1 MFEAHAKL
9 AAHGLL
15 PTSSDDNAIGAE
27 TGLLREVSLCRPAFL
42 GFIDGRRTSWWLVM
56 AVVATCPAAP
66 AMAGCIQDHN
76 NTPNAP
82 QTYDH
87 SNQTF
92 TPAQPFA
99 ITTYASNG
107 CTAPAQTRD
116 FANGMAGGDGQIGT
130 QITST
135 NNAITIIGG
144 SSVIP
149 TPQTIGAGIVTEGGN
164 AGDGGQAGPS
174 TSGSGTVGG
183 AGGAGGSGGPLSVV
197 FNGTVDPSTTYTL
210 PNIGLLVSSLSGAG
224 GNAGASTSIS
234 SVRNTGGAGGTGG
247 SGAAV
252 SLTASGSY
260 HAGMDG
266 ILVYSG
272 GGIGGAGGYAYSG
285 EILEELYGGVGG
297 AGGAGGQVTLKF
309 TSGTIEAQD
318 VGLSAASSGGD
329 GNQGGGT
336 AVQAGT
342 TGGNGGAGGAGGT
355 ISVALGGGSINVAEG
370 PSGSNGRTAAIVA
383 QSNGGNGGAGG
394 KPGTSGGAGGG
405 SGGNGGVGGS
415 VTVDI
420 NGAVALTGLNHIGTP
435 DSVGVL
441 VQSNG
446 GMGGAAGDESSI
458 VGEGGGGG
466 FAGAGGPATLTVGGP
481 TGSPAGTIT
490 TDGNFAHAAL
500 VQSVGGG
507 GGSGGQASF
516 GGSRGGNGGIGGDGG
531 PVMASVLNGSTITLG
546 NNSIGVV
553 AQSVGGGG
561 GAGGD
566 AHGIE
571 VVSAYVIGGNGGQGG
586 DGKDV
591 TVNLGRNAVIGSSGM
606 PTSSSPPDPGS
617 LPMPMGGGGVL
628 AQSIGGAGGVAG
640 SASSTGVGLIAVV
653 LGGTGGPGGIGGTVN
668 VTSAGLVT
676 SFGDHAPG
684 IEAQSIGGG
693 GGKGGSVTN
702 FSSNPAPTAA
712 VSVGGR
718 GGSGGD
724 GGEATITNSG
734 QVSTYGTDAP
744 GVALQSIGGGGGSGG
759 SAAADA
765 VSLSPS
771 KYIPAVSVSIS
782 LGGDGGAGGK
792 GNTVTLNN
800 SGLITTG
807 GDGSLG
813 VVAQSIGG
821 GGGMG
826 GDSSAASYSN
836 GRQSTVN
843 ISVSVS
849 IGGQGGNGGNGAN
862 VTITTAAPRATA
874 GPNAYGG
881 VARGGGGGGG
891 VGGGGDAT
899 STAADAKASLGTSI
913 AVGGEGGGGGT
924 GGTVTLTNRGAI
936 TTRGDASHGIFAQSV
951 GGGGGAAGG
960 GTANASGTKLAIAV
974 GVGGTG
980 GSGGDGGPAGATN
993 SGLIL
998 TRGTAAHGIWVQ
1010 SIGGGGGA
1018 GGKSGA
1024 TAGGTTPFS
1033 SAQGLFDT
1041 VGKGLGLNQGV
1052 IDKGDGIFQIGEL
1065 GEDYEASLKELEGIF
1080 DQPQSGE
1087 PEEESSTSFQVS
1099 VSVGGRGGAG
1109 GKGMAATATNTGTIM
1124 TLGAESDGIYAQS
1137 VGGGGGNGGA
1147 ATSTSECSDDSCVQT
1162 AIAVGGTGGGGGNGG
1177 TVTVT
1182 NAPFALL
1189 QTQGI
1194 SAFGIMAQ
1202 SVGGGGGEG
1211 SVAGTVDGSLKSF
1224 AVGLGGGGGGGG
1236 DGGTVGVTNRGTI
1249 ATTAKH
1255 GIGILAQSIG
1265 GGGGLARSITTNET
1279 FDPSKIDMN
1288 PQGRIGDIQGLALAL
1303 GGQNGISGRGGPV
1316 TVTDSGPISTAGL
1329 DAHGILA
1336 QSIGGGG
1343 GAVIGGQVTSIKTA
1357 GGSSGGGNGGTVD
1370 LELQPGASIST
1381 KGDGAYGILAQSIGG
1396 GGGIAG
1402 DPSSYGGNLRLG
1414 TQGEFVAGT
1423 GNGNT
1428 VTVSANGA
1436 SVQTSGNNA
1445 PAILAQSLGGGGG
1458 LIDYGPNGS
1467 SRTLALG
1474 DAAGPGNG
1482 GTISIKLANSK
1493 VATSG
1498 SGSPGILAQSDG
1510 GTAPGQIV
1518 ISLDKTS
1525 SIQATTGP
1533 AISLLRGDANQIN
1546 NAGLIK
1552 VNAGNDAILANSSK
1566 SNNTIT
1572 NSSTGHIIGNINLA
1586 DGSTNLVDNQ
1596 AGGLIQT
1603 GGLELGGGT
1612 LQNAGVVQTAAT
1624 GAATTLDGSYVG
1636 LAGGVLQ
1643 VAADFAHATPSP
1655 LVVTGNATLDPGTAL
1670 QVDVVNYQK
1679 GTLPVLTVDG
1689 TLQGRFASGVQATD
1703 PAYLFGLTP
1712 IRTVN
1717 GYAVQ
1722 TTSNIVGAAAGL
1734 NSTQQGVA
1742 AGLEQI
1748 WEVGGSAP
1756 AGSAE
1761 ANLPTQGI
1769 AALASVRTSA
1779 AYRSSL
1785 TSLAGGAVGGVVAAK
1800 QAASERFTNNM
1811 INCEQAGGGGAF
1823 HQETSCVW
1831 LRSTGTRTSLAG
1843 SDNDPGFRQDAVTL
1857 QIGGQAEI
1865 APGWFLGA
1873 SAGQESSWLAGSDD
1887 GTDVSGQTALFG
1899 LMLKRQ
1905 SGPWVLTGVVD
1916 GGYGWYRSNRLIT
1929 VGSYVGSASSSP
1941 NVAHAGVHLRAA
1953 YEISLGA
1960 WYAKPYFTA
1969 SAIYRELPGYRE
1981 AGSTP
1986 FNLDVRSSSQG
1997 VGSLSPVVEFG
2008 RSGKLG
2014 GIGVLRGFV
2023 GVGATGYIDNAWSST
2038 ARFAIGPSGAL
2049 AFNSTSRLPDA
2060 TALLQ
2065 AGLDLFSI
2073 EKVEAKITY
2082 DASLASGYSSQ
2093 ALMGRLTYPF

>member
-1 MFEAHAKL
+1 MQVNYADRSF
-9 AAHGLL
+9 G
-15 PTSSDDNAIGAE
+15 SSPPLVPYVFGRNA
-27 TGLLREVSLCRPAFL
+27 T
-42 GFIDGRRTSWWLVM
+42 
-56 AVVATCPAAP
+56 
-66 AMAGCIQDHN
+66 
-76 NTPNAP
+76 
-82 QTYDH
+82 
-87 SNQTF
+87 
-92 TPAQPFA
+92 
-99 ITTYASNG
+99 NG
-107 CTAPAQTRD
+107 CDGT
-116 FANGMAGGDGQIGT
+116 NGYDGNSGVTGNPGQPDGSIG
-130 QITST
+130 SVNT
-135 NNAITIIGG
+135 NVT
-144 SSVIP
+144 VI
-149 TPQTIGAGIVTEGGN
+149 
-164 AGDGGQAGPS
+164 
-174 TSGSGTVGG
+174 
-183 AGGAGGSGGPLSVV
+183 
-197 FNGTVDPSTTYTL
+197 
-210 PNIGLLVSSLSGAG
+210 
-224 GNAGASTSIS
+224 
-234 SVRNTGGAGGTGG
+234 
-247 SGAAV
+247 
-252 SLTASGSY
+252 
-260 HAGMDG
+260 
-266 ILVYSG
+266 
-272 GGIGGAGGYAYSG
+272 GGYAQFN
-285 EILEELYGGVGG
+285 LEPTVGASIYG
-297 AGGAGGQVTLKF
+297 
-309 TSGTIEAQD
+309 
-318 VGLSAASSGGD
+318 
-329 GNQGGGT
+329 
-336 AVQAGT
+336 
-342 TGGNGGAGGAGGT
+342 TGGNGGAGGQGGYTESAEQAGGIGGGGGNGPAINVQFQGT
-355 ISVALGGGSINVAEG
+355 FVADPAKGYADTALVASAYGGNGGTGGASSTGGIWLKTGGLGGDGGGGGSVSLTGSGTVQAFYQGVAAYSFGGDGGFGGEAATTDLLDNTQG
-370 PSGSNGRTAAIVA
+370 GNGGKGGGGGTAALQWNAGTVTSTVVGLV
-383 QSNGGNGGAGG
+383 SNSSAGGGGTGGKADNGTATYAGDGGKGGTGGSASVLLGAAATVQLNQGASNTTAASGISAVSNGGAGG
-394 KPGTSGGAGGG
+394 HGGSAGGALGVD
-405 SGGNGGVGGS
+405 GGNGGDGGDGGAAA
-415 VTVDI
+415 VTVLGTVVFDGV
-420 NGAVALTGLNHIGTP
+420 NVPGTVAGQ
-435 DSVGVL
+435 GVL

-446 GMGGAAGDESSI
+446 GGGGDGNDDGAG
-458 VGEGGGGG
+458 VGHAGGGG
-466 FAGAGGPATLTVGGP
+466 FAGNGSSATLTL
-481 TGSPAGTIT
+481 GTAAQSGAIAT
-490 TDGNFAHAAL
+490 SGNYAPGAL
-500 VQSVGGG
+500 VQSIGGG
-507 GGSGGQASF
+507 GGSGGNAGFF
-516 GGSRGGNGGIGGDGG
+516 GQGGAGAAGGNGG
-531 PVMASVLNGSTITLG
+531 PVTITAPGG
-546 NNSIGVV
+546 NVVTRGSNSIALL
-553 AQSVGGGG
+553 AQSIGGGG
-561 GAGGD
+561 GSGGD
-566 AHGIE
+566 TTGLAIG
-571 VVSAYVIGGNGGQGG
+571 AGAAIGGNGGLGG
-586 DGKDV
+586 SGSTV
-591 TVNLGRNAVIGSSGM
+591 TVTLSSRVFASAN
-606 PTSSSPPDPGS
+606 SS
-617 LPMPMGGGGVL
+617 GGGGVL
-628 AQSIGGAGGVAG
+628 AQSIGGSGGDGGSAIINGTSFEALAIGGDAGGGG
-640 SASSTGVGLIAVV
+640 S
-653 LGGTGGPGGIGGTVN
+653 GGN
-668 VTSAGLVT
+668 LSVTSQALVT
-676 SFGDHAPG
+676 TYGDHASG
-684 IEAQSIGGG
+684 LEAQSIGGG
-693 GGKGGSVTN
+693 GGKGGSA
-702 FSSNPAPTAA
+702 FSFNVGVLPTAA

-718 GGSGGD
+718 GGSGGP
-724 GGEATITNSG
+724 ANAASITNKG
-734 QVSTYGTDAP
+734 QVTTYGADAT
-744 GVALQSIGGGGGSGG
+744 GVQVQSIGGGGGSGG
-759 SAAADA
+759 AAVARA
-765 VSLSPS
+765 VALAPD
-771 KYIPAVSVSIS
+771 KRIPAVSVSIGV
-782 LGGDGGAGGK
+782 GGSGGS
-792 GNTVTLNN
+792 GNTGGPVTLDN
-800 SGLITTG
+800 SGLITTA
-807 GDGSLG
+807 GDGAIA
-813 VVAQSIGG
+813 VIAQSIGG
-821 GGGMG
+821 GGGSG
-826 GDSSAASYSN
+826 GDSTAASYS
-836 GRQSTVN
+836 GSREAGLAVS
-843 ISVSVS
+843 ISV
-849 IGGQGGNGGNGAN
+849 
-862 VTITTAAPRATA
+862 
-874 GPNAYGG
+874 
-881 VARGGGGGGG
+881 
-891 VGGGGDAT
+891 
-899 STAADAKASLGTSI
+899 
-913 AVGGEGGGGGT
+913 AVGGKGGSGGTGNFVNITNDGLIATLGQDAYGVLAQSIGGGGGT
-924 GGTVTLTNRGAI
+924 GGD
-936 TTRGDASHGIFAQSV
+936 GDATASSSEAKASFAS
-951 GGGGGAAGG
+951 
-960 GTANASGTKLAIAV
+960 TV

-980 GSGGDGGPAGATN
+980 GTGGDANTVRLTN
-993 SGLIL
+993 SGAMTTRGDGSDGVFAQSIGGGGGTAGGGTATAAGGNLALAVGVGGSGGAGGSGGNAIVSNSGSVI
-998 TRGTAAHGIWVQ
+998 TRGTDADALSVQ
-1010 SIGGGGGA
+1010 SIGGGGGKA
-1018 GGKSGA
+1018 GKGGA
-1024 TAGGTTPFS
+1024 TAGGVTDFS
-1033 SAQGLFDT
+1033 NAQALFDILS
-1041 VGKGLGLNQGV
+1041 KGLGVSKDVQEL
-1052 IDKGDGIFQIGEL
+1052 GDGILGIGET
-1065 GEDYEASLKELEGIF
+1065 GEELKASYDELAAILP
-1080 DQPQSGE
+1080 QPQSGDD
-1087 PEEESSTSFQVS
+1087 EEGSASQLHVA
-1099 VSVGGRGGAG
+1099 VAVGGNGGAAG
-1109 GKGMAATATNTGTIM
+1109 HGSDATVVNTGRIT
-1124 TLGAESDGIYAQS
+1124 TFGAESDGIFAQSIGGGGGKAGAATSTGSSSDDSPNQITIGHGGGGGGGGYGGTVTVTNGSGGAILTQGITAFGIYAQS
-1137 VGGGGGNGGA
+1137 VGGGGGDGA
-1147 ATSTSECSDDSCVQT
+1147 
-1162 AIAVGGTGGGGGNGG
+1162 
-1177 TVTVT
+1177 
-1182 NAPFALL
+1182 L
-1189 QTQGI
+1189 
-1194 SAFGIMAQ
+1194 
-1202 SVGGGGGEG
+1202 
-1211 SVAGTVDGSLKSF
+1211 AGVVSGSLKSLS
-1224 AVGLGGGGGGGG
+1224 VGVGGNGGGGG
-1236 DGGTVGVTNRGTI
+1236 DGGTVNVSTGDGTSGSTVT
-1249 ATTAKH
+1249 TTGKH
-1255 GIGILAQSIG
+1255 GIAILAQSIG
-1265 GGGGLARSITTNET
+1265 GGGGLARTITTDET
-1279 FDPSKIDMN
+1279 FDPSKISDN
-1288 PQGRIGDIQGLALAL
+1288 PQGRLGDVQGFALSL
-1303 GGQNGISGRGGPV
+1303 GGQNGISGKGGPV
-1316 TVTDSGPISTAGL
+1316 TVTISGPISTSGL

-1343 GAVIGGQVTSIKTA
+1343 GAVIGGQVTSIND
-1357 GGSSGGGNGGTVD
+1357 GGSSSGGGNGGTVD
-1370 LELQPGASIST
+1370 LELRPGASIGT

-1414 TQGEFVAGT
+1414 TQGEFVSGT

-1436 SVQTSGNNA
+1436 SIQTSGNNA

-1482 GTISIKLANSK
+1482 GAISITLANSK

-1612 LQNAGVVQTAAT
+1612 LRNAGVVQTAAT

-1689 TLQGRFASGVQATD
+1689 TLQGSFASGVQATD

-1712 IRTVN
+1712 IRTAN

-1722 TTSNIVGAAAGL
+1722 TTSSIVGAAAGL

-1742 AGLEQI
+1742 SGLEQI

-1756 AGSAE
+1756 AGSAA

-1831 LRSTGTRTSLAG
+1831 LRSTGTRTSLSG
-1843 SDNDPGFRQDAVTL
+1843 SDDDPGFRQDAVTL